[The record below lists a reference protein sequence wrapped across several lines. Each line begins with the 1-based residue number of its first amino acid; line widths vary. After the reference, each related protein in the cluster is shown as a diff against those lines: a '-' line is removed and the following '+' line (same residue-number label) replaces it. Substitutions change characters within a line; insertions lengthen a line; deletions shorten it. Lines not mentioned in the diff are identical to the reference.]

1 MFYHDLTLL
10 FFNIYFRLQIL
21 YELNVLKMGF
31 MYVYVWTARSRLD
44 FLKANS
50 QRLDCLREFCRF
62 QAVWS
67 ALCAIHEPMQWITF
81 VRMAVLEQHAV
92 APWMS
97 VLYKRH
103 KLETPGGA
111 HFLCLV
117 VKINILILDYVLIC
131 KSFVWEYYEDY
142 AAHKLGCMTS
152 DLTGFFACF
161 SLKERKR

>member
-1 MFYHDLTLL
+1 ML
-10 FFNIYFRLQIL
+10 FFFFFGLQIL

-31 MYVYVWTARSRLD
+31 MYVYVSTARSRLD

-50 QRLDCLREFCRF
+50 QRLGCLHEFCRF

-67 ALCAIHEPMQWITF
+67 ILCAIHELMQWIIF

-97 VLYKRH
+97 VSYKRH
-103 KLETPGGA
+103 KLETPERT

-142 AAHKLGCMTS
+142 AAPKLGYMTS
-152 DLTGFFACF
+152 DPTGFFACF
-161 SLKERKR
+161 SLKEGDRERF